1 MSALG
6 QKQTL
11 RSAIAMS
18 ALPPKADMAAGFRMS
33 AKCQKQTFCQSFD
46 HLVSALLKMKR
57 HVKSQRFGGLEI
69 DNQLKLGR
77 LFDR

>member
-6 QKQTL
+6 QKQTF
-11 RSAIAMS
+11 RTAIAVS
-18 ALPPKADMAAGFRMS
+18 ALPRKRTFR
-33 AKCQKQTFCQSFD
+33 QSFD

-57 HVKSQRFGGLEI
+57 YAKSQRFGGLEI